1 MWVNEP
7 SKLSQTRKEAFVRTQ
22 GKIVLE
28 KLVDILAEENQITPA
43 ERADLLERIKKYR
56 GTLEC
61 GR

>member
-1 MWVNEP
+1 MQANEL
-7 SKLSQTRKEAFVRTQ
+7 SKLSQTRKEAFIRTQ
-22 GKIVLE
+22 GKVVLE

>member
-1 MWVNEP
+1 MQANEL
-7 SKLSQTRKEAFVRTQ
+7 SKLSQTRKEAFIRTQ
-22 GKIVLE
+22 GKVVLE

-56 GTLEC
+56 GALGC

>member
-1 MWVNEP
+1 MRVNEL
-7 SKLSQTRKEAFVRTQ
+7 SKLSQTRKEAFIRTQ

-56 GTLEC
+56 GILEC

>member
-1 MWVNEP
+1 MQANEL
-7 SKLSQTRKEAFVRTQ
+7 SKLSQTRKEVFIRTQ

-56 GTLEC
+56 GTLGC

>member
-1 MWVNEP
+1 MRANEL
-7 SKLSQTRKEAFVRTQ
+7 SKLSQTRKEAFIRTQ

-43 ERADLLERIKKYR
+43 ERVDLLERIKKYR
-56 GTLEC
+56 GILGC